1 MSDASPPREVGP
13 PRPLQAEEAALVK
26 KLLAGTPLGDELDR
40 PLAEMLVTDMADGGM
55 GSIQFC
61 ATDAKR
67 RLYGSTVREG
77 SFLDQDGTLVWVALN
92 LDQFGN
98 LFELDIWKV
107 DFSPLL
113 RYPDPR
119 DFKISDHAL
128 KPISKKK
135 REKRH
140 A

>member
-1 MSDASPPREVGP
+1 MSDASPPPEVGP
-13 PRPLQAEEAALVK
+13 PRPLRAEEAALVR
-26 KLLAGTPLGDELDR
+26 KLLAGTRLEHKLDR
-40 PLAEMLVTDMADGGM
+40 PLSETLVGDMNDGGM

-61 ATDAKR
+61 ASGAKR

-92 LDQFGN
+92 LDQFDD
-98 LFELDIWKV
+98 LFELDMWKV

-113 RYPDPR
+113 GYPDPQ
-119 DFKISDHAL
+119 DFKIADPKQ
-128 KPISKKK
+128 KPLVKRR